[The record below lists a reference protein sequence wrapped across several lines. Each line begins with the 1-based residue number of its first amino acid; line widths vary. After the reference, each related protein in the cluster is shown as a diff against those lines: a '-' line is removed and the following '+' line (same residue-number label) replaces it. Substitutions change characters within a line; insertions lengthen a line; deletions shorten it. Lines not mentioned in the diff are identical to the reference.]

1 MFLRGFATAFLA
13 KLAAKAADKDPT
25 PEGRLH
31 VLEQAPVQA
40 PPVALIPADANGMLN
55 LGQIAAR
62 LGYRLPAEFLSSMG
76 IEPASIQMSARLY
89 REVDFL
95 RLLDGLD
102 AHHAQLRGAY
112 LTSPLSPG
120 EHGRAQ

>member
-1 MFLRGFATAFLA
+1 MTNSPMFRRGFAAAFLA
-13 KLAAKAADKDPT
+13 KVVGKNSESATAGPV
-25 PEGRLH
+25 H
-31 VLEQAPVQA
+31 VFEAAPVQT
-40 PPVALIPADANGMLN
+40 PPVAVIPADANGMLN

-102 AHHAQLRGAY
+102 AHHAQLRAAY
-112 LTSPLSPG
+112 L
-120 EHGRAQ
+120 HRDA

>member
-1 MFLRGFATAFLA
+1 MNHSPLQSRGFAGAFLG
-13 KLAAKAADKDPT
+13 KLLRKAAAT
-25 PEGRLH
+25 PAPAPA
-31 VLEQAPVQA
+31 VQAPV
-40 PPVALIPADANGMLN
+40 VVLVPADANGMLN

-120 EHGRAQ
+120 EHGRAA